1 MTALARPNNN
11 KAVRRVPDNHNH
23 RVSILAMN
31 LHLSG
36 IGISRGIVS
45 GRVMR
50 LSDWPQ
56 VSERRLPPRRVEGE
70 VSRYLAAL
78 QRADEELGTI
88 RSGIPAGSPPEI
100 AGFIEA
106 HQLML
111 RDSTLSTAVI
121 EIIRARRC
129 NAEWA
134 LKLQRDELVTAFE
147 SMDNPYLRSRRD
159 DVDQV
164 VMRVQRLLIE
174 GATRKNRQKP
184 DDNDDTPLILVAE
197 DISPADIISI
207 PRRGVAAF
215 VTEMGGPLSHTAIL
229 ARSLRIPAVVGV
241 HHARR
246 LLHNRETLII
256 DGKRGTVVASPDEK
270 TLKSF
275 RRLERE
281 DRRHQQHLRQLK
293 GAPSCTRDGCNVSL
307 QANIELPDD
316 IGAARRVNAEGVG
329 LYRTEFL
336 YLNREDLPDEEEQLA
351 AYRKVIRAMKGAPVT
366 IRTLDLGADKPLDP
380 EHGGHISPNP
390 ALGLRAIRLCL
401 NQPTLFRPQ
410 LRALLRASA
419 YGPLR
424 IMLPMIASLEE
435 LQRVQALIGEIQT
448 ELDEDGLRYDPDVP
462 VGIMIEVPAA
472 ALASRLL
479 APHVDFFSIGTNDL
493 IQYTL
498 AIDRADEEVN
508 YLYDPLHPAV
518 LQLIDMTISAG
529 KRAGIPVSM
538 CGEMAGDPGYTRLLL
553 GLGLNE
559 FSVPP
564 TTLLEVK
571 HLITTSDSSELARQ
585 CQRILRS
592 ASPARI
598 NHMLAEL
605 NQA

>member
-1 MTALARPNNN
+1 
-11 KAVRRVPDNHNH
+11 
-23 RVSILAMN
+23 MN

-45 GRVMR
+45 GRVKR
-50 LSDWPQ
+50 LSDWPEI
-56 VSERRLPPRRVEGE
+56 SEHRLPPRRVETE
-70 VSRYLAAL
+70 VTRYQSAL
-78 QRADEELGTI
+78 EQAGEELGAI
-88 RSGIPAGSPPEI
+88 RAEIPAGSPPEI
-100 AGFIEA
+100 AAFIEA

-111 RDSTLSTAVI
+111 RDSTLSAAVVD
-121 EIIRARRC
+121 IIRDRRC

-134 LKLQRDELVTAFE
+134 LKLQRDALVAAFE
-147 SMDNPYLRSRRD
+147 RMDNPYLRSRRD

-164 VMRVQRLLIE
+164 VMRVQRLLTE
-174 GATRKNRQKP
+174 G
-184 DDNDDTPLILVAE
+184 DNKRSRSDSSADADTPLILVAE

-207 PRRGVAAF
+207 PRRGIAAF

-246 LLHNRETLII
+246 LLHDRETLII
-256 DGKRGTVVASPDEK
+256 DGKRGTVVASPDED
-270 TLKSF
+270 TLRAF
-275 RRLERE
+275 RRQARE
-281 DRRHQQHLRQLK
+281 DRRHQQRLRELK
-293 GAPSCTRDGCNVSL
+293 SAPARTRDGRNISL

-316 IGAARRVNAEGVG
+316 ISAARRVNAEGVG

-336 YLNREDLPDEEEQLA
+336 YLNREDLPDEKEQLT
-351 AYRKVIRAMKGAPVT
+351 AYRKVLRTMKGAPVT

-401 NQPTLFRPQ
+401 NQPGLFRPQ

-424 IMLPMIASLEE
+424 IMLPMIGSLEE
-435 LQRVQALIGEIQT
+435 LRRVRALISEIQT

-472 ALASRLL
+472 ALAARLL

-529 KRAGIPVSM
+529 QQANIPVSM

-553 GLGLNE
+553 GLGLSE

-571 HLITTSDSSELARQ
+571 HLITGSDAGELGQLCR
-585 CQRILRS
+585 RLLRS
-592 ASPARI
+592 GNPERI
-598 NHMLAEL
+598 NRLLEEL
-605 NQA
+605 V

>member
-1 MTALARPNNN
+1 
-11 KAVRRVPDNHNH
+11 
-23 RVSILAMN
+23 MN

-50 LSDWPQ
+50 LSDWPE
-56 VSERRLPPRRVEGE
+56 VTEHRIPPRRVEAE
-70 VSRYLAAL
+70 AARYLAAL
-78 QRADEELGTI
+78 KHADEELGII
-88 RSGIPAGSPPEI
+88 RTEIPPGSPPEI

-111 RDSTLSTAVI
+111 RDSTLSSAVV
-121 EIIRARRC
+121 EIIRTRRC

-134 LKLQRDELVTAFE
+134 LKLQRDELVAAFE
-147 SMDNPYLRSRRD
+147 SMENPYLRSRRD

-164 VMRVQRLLIE
+164 VSRVQRLLAE
-174 GATRKNRQKP
+174 GAGKRKP
-184 DDNDDTPLILVAE
+184 GTTSGDDDTPLILVAE
-197 DISPADIISI
+197 DISPADIIGI
-207 PRRGVAAF
+207 PHRGVAAF
-215 VTEMGGPLSHTAIL
+215 ITEMGGPLSHTAIL

-246 LLHNRETLII
+246 LLRERETIII
-256 DGKRGTVVASPDEK
+256 DGKRGTVVASPDEP

-275 RRLERE
+275 RRQARE
-281 DRRHQQHLRQLK
+281 DRRHQQHLRRLK
-293 GAPSCTRDGCNVSL
+293 SAPARTRDGQHISL

-316 IGAARRVNAEGVG
+316 ISAARRINAEGVG

-336 YLNREDLPDEEEQLA
+336 YLNREDLPDEQEQLT

-380 EHGGHISPNP
+380 ERSGHASPNP

-401 NQPTLFRPQ
+401 NEPALFRPQ

-419 YGPLR
+419 HGPLR
-424 IMLPMIASLEE
+424 IMLPMIASLNE
-435 LQRVQALIGEIQT
+435 LQQVKALIREIQT
-448 ELDEDGLRYDPDVP
+448 ELDEDGLSYDPDVP
-462 VGIMIEVPAA
+462 VGIMIEIPAA

-529 KRAGIPVSM
+529 RRAGIPVSM

-571 HLITTSDSSELARQ
+571 HLITTSDSSQLGRH
-585 CQRILRS
+585 CRRILRS
-592 ASPARI
+592 SNPERI
-598 NHMLAEL
+598 THMLAEL

>member
-1 MTALARPNNN
+1 
-11 KAVRRVPDNHNH
+11 
-23 RVSILAMN
+23 MN

-50 LSDWPQ
+50 LSDWPE
-56 VSERRLPPRRVEGE
+56 VTERRMPPRQVEAE
-70 VSRYLAAL
+70 ATRYLSAL
-78 QRADEELGTI
+78 KHADEELGTI
-88 RSGIPAGSPPEI
+88 RTEIPPGSPPEI

-111 RDSTLSTAVI
+111 RDSTLSSAVV
-121 EIIRARRC
+121 EIIRTRRC

-134 LKLQRDELVTAFE
+134 LKLQRDELVAAFE
-147 SMDNPYLRSRRD
+147 SMENPYLRSRRD

-164 VMRVQRLLIE
+164 ASRVQRLLAE
-174 GATRKNRQKP
+174 GAGKRKPGNACG
-184 DDNDDTPLILVAE
+184 DDNTPLILVAE

-207 PRRGVAAF
+207 PHRGVAAF

-246 LLHNRETLII
+246 LLREGETLII
-256 DGKRGTVVASPDEK
+256 DGKRGTVVASPDEP
-270 TLKSF
+270 TLKAF
-275 RRLERE
+275 RRQARE

-293 GAPSCTRDGCNVSL
+293 SAPARTRDGKHISL

-316 IGAARRVNAEGVG
+316 ISAARRINAEGVG

-336 YLNREDLPDEEEQLA
+336 YLNREDLPDEQEQLR

-366 IRTLDLGADKPLDP
+366 IRTLDLGADKPLDR
-380 EHGGHISPNP
+380 ERSGHVSPNP
-390 ALGLRAIRLCL
+390 DLGLRAIRLCL
-401 NQPTLFRPQ
+401 NEPALFRPQ

-419 YGPLR
+419 HGPLR
-424 IMLPMIASLEE
+424 IMLPMIASLNE
-435 LQRVQALIGEIQT
+435 LHRVKALIREIQT

-472 ALASRLL
+472 ALAARLL

-571 HLITTSDSSELARQ
+571 HLISTSDSSELGRH

-592 ASPARI
+592 SSPERI
-598 NHMLAEL
+598 NRMLAEL
-605 NQA
+605 NRG